1 MGLLLCLWFTVVD
14 PRAAFAV
21 VKQFR
26 GFGAGVAPLKEPRRK
41 ALLRLLH
48 SYTGCPVD
56 FSARRASGSPAVPA
70 PTSHGASKAARRCD
84 CDCVRGITKCRS
96 GCRLAR
102 TLTSLNASLNGVPI
116 FTAAFGSII
125 APDQFRRRRIGL
137 VSRYLLRNA
146 RFGIDLKIATP
157 LFLPTLLL
165 PTHRGWPVGAS
176 VDHHVFRPASPD
188 LIFFL
193 NPGPVHFPRH
203 FATSIEQFCVK
214 GSHSTAE
221 PLLAE
226 EERQM
231 SYPARSERR
240 NRGGLVGRRPTGE
253 RSSKSS
259 RFSIAVF
266 PPRQSDL
273 RQPLSIEALK
283 NGERTAADGVLLD
296 VETYLKSDHFM
307 GADQEYQNP

>member
-1 MGLLLCLWFTVVD
+1 MKQEAARATSPWRSVRVSPRL
-14 PRAAFAV
+14 PRAAGRSRSAV
-21 VKQFR
+21 R
-26 GFGAGVAPLKEPRRK
+26 
-41 ALLRLLH
+41 
-48 SYTGCPVD
+48 
-56 FSARRASGSPAVPA
+56 A
-70 PTSHGASKAARRCD
+70 PTSHGASKAVRRCD
-84 CDCVRGITKCRS
+84 CDCVRGITEYRS
-96 GCRLAR
+96 GVPACADAYFSQCFSQWRP
-102 TLTSLNASLNGVPI
+102 NIHGGVWLY
-116 FTAAFGSII
+116 I

-146 RFGIDLKIATP
+146 RFSIDLKIAAP
-157 LFLPTLLL
+157 LFLRKLLL
-165 PTHRGWPVGAS
+165 PTHRGWPVEAS
-176 VDHHVFRPASPD
+176 VDHHVFRPASPE